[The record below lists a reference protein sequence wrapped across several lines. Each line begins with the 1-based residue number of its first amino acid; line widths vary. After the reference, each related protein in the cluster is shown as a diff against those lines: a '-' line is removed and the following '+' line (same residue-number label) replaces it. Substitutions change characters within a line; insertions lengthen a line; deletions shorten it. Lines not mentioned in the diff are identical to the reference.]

1 MKARIKFEKQGN
13 LRFIGHL
20 DLMRYFQKA
29 NRRAGIPIAYSEG
42 FSPHQIMSFA
52 APLSMGVE
60 STAEYADFKL
70 RDDAVMT
77 SEEAVRR
84 LNGEMAEGLRILSF
98 LRIPDDTPNCM
109 STMYAADYRAWF
121 PEVPQ
126 LSGGELS
133 GLSEAVRTLLDR
145 TELTVMREGKK
156 GVKEVDIRP
165 MIHSLRAEQDG
176 LYLCIAQGSAANLK
190 PETVLQALCAL
201 PGASFL
207 GELKHRYTR
216 TELYD
221 KDMRTLESYGEPIL

>member
-133 GLSEAVRTLLDR
+133 GLSEAVKTLLDR

-207 GELKHRYTR
+207 RELKHRYTR

>member
-121 PEVPQ
+121 PDAPQ

-133 GLSEAVRTLLDR
+133 GLSEAVKTLLDR

-156 GVKEVDIRP
+156 GLKEVDIRP

-207 GELKHRYTR
+207 GGLKHRYTR